1 MNHIVKILVP
11 VIIGSFLW
19 ACAGPERSDLAPL
32 TVRSSGVGTVL
43 ANAGGMTLYTYKE
56 DVAGKS
62 ACYERCARKW
72 QPAEAAPGAVGNG
85 RLTIIE
91 RRDGKRQYAYDG
103 KALYGWVKDKAPG
116 DATGHKLGEVWY
128 VARP

>member
-43 ANAGGMTLYTYKE
+43 RMAGGLAFLPSRGE
-56 DVAGKS
+56 GAGKA
-62 ACYERCARKW
+62 ACSERGARKRR
-72 QPAEAAPGAVGNG
+72 PAEAAPGAVGNG